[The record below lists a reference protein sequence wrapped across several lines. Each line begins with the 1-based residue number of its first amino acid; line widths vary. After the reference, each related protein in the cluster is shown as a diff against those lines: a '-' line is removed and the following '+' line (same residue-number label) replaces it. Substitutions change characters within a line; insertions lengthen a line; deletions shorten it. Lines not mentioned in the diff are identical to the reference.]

1 MYGQSLKDLMASEC
15 GKGDFGTA
23 LQFLAVPPDEADCD
37 IIHKACKGLGTDKL
51 LLYPT
56 VVGRSNRDMMA
67 LKKKFFDLY
76 SEDIGQFLGAELG
89 GDFETLIFNCLQ
101 ATEATYDPDFH
112 TEEKAKA
119 DAEALY
125 KMGQGT
131 WGTDEKGLF
140 KLLCASPY
148 QHTRNINQVYADK
161 YGCTLLKVLQTELSG
176 AVGGATLFLVEM
188 DLTPAVAIAKLI
200 DQAMAGFGMNELLL
214 TATLIRYQPILHE
227 AMAAHQELFQTDV
240 IERIKSETDGKYETL
255 LIQICESAPPKL
267 KVINGE
273 IEV

>member
-1 MYGQSLKDLMASEC
+1 M
-15 GKGDFGTA
+15 
-23 LQFLAVPPDEADCD
+23 
-37 IIHKACKGLGTDKL
+37 
-51 LLYPT
+51 
-56 VVGRSNRDMMA
+56 
-67 LKKKFFDLY
+67 
-76 SEDIGQFLGAELG
+76 
-89 GDFETLIFNCLQ
+89 
-101 ATEATYDPDFH
+101 
-112 TEEKAKA
+112 
-119 DAEALY
+119 
-125 KMGQGT
+125 
-131 WGTDEKGLF
+131 
-140 KLLCASPY
+140 CASPY